1 MLYNLGMINQE
12 DIAKIVKENQAL
24 KERCSELETQVNWLM
39 EQLKI
44 NNKKTYGSKSEQ
56 TEYVYEQLS
65 LLHNEAEFYSDIEKK
80 EEVKVASHT
89 RKKKA
94 GTIEKLPENIKT
106 VVVEHTLT
114 EAEQVC
120 NKCGSQLEVIGKE
133 VKQHLKIKPAE
144 VYIQEDVYY
153 TYACKNCE
161 KNDIETPIV
170 KTPQENPVIKGSFAS
185 PEAIAHIMTQK
196 FVMYSPLY
204 RQEQEL
210 KRQGVEL
217 TRQTMSN
224 WLLKASELWL
234 EPIYEKLRNL
244 LVKEDVIHADET
256 TLTVLKTKDK
266 PTPKKAY
273 MWLYRTSA
281 CSNKNI
287 VLYEYKPNRKIENA
301 ENFLQDFK
309 GYIHADGYPG
319 YHKLGENFTVVGC
332 WAHCRRRFTE
342 AVEVLKKEE
351 RKNSNA
357 AKGLDFCNKL
367 YKIEDEIEDF
377 SYADKLKVRQEKSKQ
392 MLDAFLCWAETICVA
407 PKSKLGKAIGYLK
420 NNEKYLRNYMEDGRL
435 EIDNNRAERS
445 IKPFVMGRK
454 NFLFANTES
463 GAQGSA
469 VIYSIIETAKE
480 NNLDPY
486 KYLTY
491 IFSKA
496 PNLKGDETVDILLP
510 WNVPEECKSHLRKGD
525 VE

>member
-1 MLYNLGMINQE
+1 MTNQSKNGETITIPLSEYNSM
-12 DIAKIVKENQAL
+12 
-24 KERCSELETQVNWLM
+24 KERCSELEAQVNWLM

-65 LLHNEAEFYSDIEKK
+65 LLHNEAEFYSDIEEK

-89 RKKKA
+89 RKKKT

-114 EAEQVC
+114 AEEQVC

-170 KTPQENPVIKGSFAS
+170 KTPQESPVIKGSFAS

-224 WLLKASELWL
+224 WLLKASKLWL
-234 EPIYEKLRNL
+234 EPIYERLRNL
-244 LVKEDVIHADET
+244 LVHEDVIHADET

-281 CSNKNI
+281 CSGKNI
-287 VLYEYKPNRKIENA
+287 VLYDYKPNRKIENA
-301 ENFLQDFK
+301 ENFLQGFK

-342 AVEVLKKEE
+342 AVEILKKED
-351 RKNSNA
+351 RQNSNA
-357 AKGLDFCNKL
+357 AKGLEFCNEL
-367 YKIEDEIEDF
+367 YKIEDEIENF
-377 SYADKLKVRQEKSKQ
+377 SYEDKLKVRQEKSKQ
-392 MLDAFLCWAETICVA
+392 ILDAFLCWAETIYAA
-407 PKSKLGKAIGYLK
+407 PKSKLGTAIQYLK
-420 NNEKYLRNYMEDGRL
+420 NNEKYLRNYMKDGRL
-435 EIDNNRAERS
+435 EIDNNRTERS

-463 GAQGSA
+463 GAQGSS

-491 IFSKA
+491 IFKKF
-496 PNLKGDETVDILLP
+496 PNLKEDEAVDILLP

-525 VE
+525 AE

>member
-1 MLYNLGMINQE
+1 MINQGKNVE
-12 DIAKIVKENQAL
+12 TITIPLSEYKSM

-65 LLHNEAEFYSDIEKK
+65 LLHNEAEFYSDVEKK

-89 RKKKA
+89 RKKKT
-94 GTIEKLPENIKT
+94 GTIEKLPENIRT

-114 EAEQVC
+114 AEEQVC

-144 VYIQEDVYY
+144 VYIQQDVYY

-170 KTPQENPVIKGSFAS
+170 KTPQESPVIKGSFAS
-185 PEAIAHIMTQK
+185 PEAVAHIMTQK

-224 WLLKASELWL
+224 WLLKASKLWL
-234 EPIYEKLRNL
+234 EPIYERLRNL
-244 LVKEDVIHADET
+244 LVKEEVIHADET

-281 CSNKNI
+281 CSGKNI
-287 VLYEYKPNRKIENA
+287 VLYDYKPNRKIENA
-301 ENFLQDFK
+301 ENFLQGFK

-351 RKNSNA
+351 RKNSNS

-377 SYADKLKVRQEKSKQ
+377 SYEDKLKMRQEKSKQ
-392 MLDAFLCWAETICVA
+392 ILDAFLSWAETIYAA
-407 PKSKLGKAIGYLK
+407 PKSKLGTAIGYLK
-420 NNEKYLRNYMEDGRL
+420 NNEKYLRSYMEDGRL

-496 PNLKGDETVDILLP
+496 PNLKEHETVDILLP

-525 VE
+525 AE